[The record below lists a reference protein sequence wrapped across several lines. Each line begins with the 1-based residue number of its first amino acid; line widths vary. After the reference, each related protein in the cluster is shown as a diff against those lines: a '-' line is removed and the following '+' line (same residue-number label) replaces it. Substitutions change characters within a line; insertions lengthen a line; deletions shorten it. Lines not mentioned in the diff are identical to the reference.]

1 MASCY
6 LLALLQ
12 TSINQHRPKTPLFSD
27 DEGCFVMLEGFE
39 MVDVLEAPIVP
50 KDFVP
55 RNNIDVDGC
64 GDCFS
69 PIEYSPVCRC
79 WVYWLFSKSRKAK
92 EPPYSLMLDK

>member
-1 MASCY
+1 
-6 LLALLQ
+6 
-12 TSINQHRPKTPLFSD
+12 
-27 DEGCFVMLEGFE
+27 MLEGIE
-39 MVDVLEAPIVP
+39 RVDDLEGTLFN
-50 KDFVP
+50 KDFAQ
-55 RNNIDVDGC
+55 RNDMNDDGC

>member
-27 DEGCFVMLEGFE
+27 DEGCFVMLEGLEFTDE
-39 MVDVLEAPIVP
+39 LEAPLFP
-50 KDFVP
+50 KDVAP
-55 RNNIDVDGC
+55 RNDTNIDGC

-69 PIEYSPVCRC
+69 SV
-79 WVYWLFSKSRKAK
+79 
-92 EPPYSLMLDK
+92 

>member
-1 MASCY
+1 MAED
-6 LLALLQ
+6 LEALL
-12 TSINQHRPKTPLFSD
+12 
-27 DEGCFVMLEGFE
+27 
-39 MVDVLEAPIVP
+39 VLLNVA
-50 KDFVP
+50 P
-55 RNNIDVDGC
+55 RNDTNIDGC